1 MEISTIDGCLS
12 RVMDICNTY
21 QNGEFAMINEVHC
34 LRLNGKLLNRSFINA
49 EYISMFT
56 ERFKKSS
63 YKLNLKKKNL
73 YLFVNYIM
81 SQLHTV

>member
-1 MEISTIDGCLS
+1 
-12 RVMDICNTY
+12 MDICNTY

-34 LRLNGKLLNRSFINA
+34 LRLNGKLLNGSFINA

-63 YKLNLKKKNL
+63 YKLN
-73 YLFVNYIM
+73 
-81 SQLHTV
+81 

>member
-1 MEISTIDGCLS
+1 
-12 RVMDICNTY
+12 MDICNTY

-81 SQLHTV
+81 LQLHTV